1 MNKPIT
7 RIKLH
12 DVDTVAYW
20 KGYRTGMVLDVIEVV
35 QMPVNRRG
43 PLYYVNRRGRH
54 NPEGFYRD
62 QFRPKPRHRK

>member
-1 MNKPIT
+1 MSKPIT

-12 DVDTVAYW
+12 DVDTVAHQ
-20 KGYRTGMVLDVIEVV
+20 KGYRTGMVLDVIGIES
-35 QMPVNRRG
+35 PHNDRG
-43 PLYYVNRRGRH
+43 GLYYVQRRNR